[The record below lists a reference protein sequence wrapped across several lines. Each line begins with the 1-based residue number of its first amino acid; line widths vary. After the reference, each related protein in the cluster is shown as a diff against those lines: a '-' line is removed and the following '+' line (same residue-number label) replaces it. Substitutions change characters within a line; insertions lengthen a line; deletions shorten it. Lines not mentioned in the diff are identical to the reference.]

1 MERESERKW
10 VTTTAPQEPRL
21 LTEFHDFSFRRR
33 VSEAQAPHDVSKNL
47 FLWRIFGV
55 TQSFYHFLRG
65 GLLFFWERTLWI
77 CRDSFYTICYLAF
90 IARTEQ
96 LHCSNRSFQEEG
108 GNVFIWIPS
117 CLGFKPAT
125 SQYKAYSLILL
136 ASNTVLVFQEGE
148 PGVKESEENIVQK
161 QHSVI
166 PFTLRGRRLQNHL
179 TISCTWIISMYYI
192 TAVRWKNTSSKKK

>member
-1 MERESERKW
+1 MRESEWQPLHHKSLDFWQNSMTLAFEEEFQRH
-10 VTTTAPQEPRL
+10 RL
-21 LTEFHDFSFRRR
+21 RMMFQRICFCGGFLVSHSHFITFYAEDCSFSEKEHFEFAEIPFTPFAIWLLLHALSNSIAVIGALRRR
-33 VSEAQAPHDVSKNL
+33 
-47 FLWRIFGV
+47 
-55 TQSFYHFLRG
+55 G
-65 GLLFFWERTLWI
+65 GMFF
-77 CRDSFYTICYLAF
+77 
-90 IARTEQ
+90 
-96 LHCSNRSFQEEG
+96 
-108 GNVFIWIPS
+108 WIPS